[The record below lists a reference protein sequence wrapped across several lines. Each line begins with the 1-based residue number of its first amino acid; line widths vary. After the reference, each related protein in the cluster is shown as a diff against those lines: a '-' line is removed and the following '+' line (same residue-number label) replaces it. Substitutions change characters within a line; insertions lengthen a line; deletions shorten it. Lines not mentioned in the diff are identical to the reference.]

1 MVGVGLL
8 CIVLC
13 MMSHAL
19 FYPAHL
25 LSYCFGLAIA
35 FQIILFSPNLAL
47 CMVRAGNFVERG
59 DNVDIQSLC
68 FSMSLGGSVYV
79 RLLRSGAWFHQ
90 QTSLI

>member
-59 DNVDIQSLC
+59 DNMGC
-68 FSMSLGGSVYV
+68 GHSVTVLFYEFRRV
-79 RLLRSGAWFHQ
+79 RLC
-90 QTSLI
+90 